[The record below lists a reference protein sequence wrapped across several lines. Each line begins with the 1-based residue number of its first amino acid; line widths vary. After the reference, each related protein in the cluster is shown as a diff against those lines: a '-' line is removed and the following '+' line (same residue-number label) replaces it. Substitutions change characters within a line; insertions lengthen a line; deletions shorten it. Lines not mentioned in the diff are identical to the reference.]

1 MPISIKLH
9 AGGKLQHAAKQQI
22 WRSDKPEVMQTA
34 TFSGQQMVAIT
45 DDAGAFDLTYLG
57 FETKGFESMDSA
69 KAAAPTF
76 ARQVLN
82 HLSELV
88 TD

>member
-1 MPISIKLH
+1 MCQSILSVNR
-9 AGGKLQHAAKQQI
+9 KLQHAAKQQT
-22 WRSDKPEVMQTA
+22 WHGDEPGVMQTA
-34 TFSGQQMVAIT
+34 NFAGQQMVAIT
-45 DDAGAFDLTYLG
+45 DDAGAFDLMYLG

-69 KAAAPTF
+69 KAAAPKF
-76 ARQVLN
+76 ARQVLS